1 MTPTEIRA
9 AILAYYS
16 KHGRTPHYASIGP
29 GVDYFTAEPVFKAM
43 IADGTLVY
51 VTIPSKTGRKM
62 RHLRPSQGAD
72 TRASLPAYNGTTA
85 PPPAEILER
94 DFAERLAG
102 FLRAAQA
109 HIDYHHKASRY
120 MGKPSTLSVDPNG
133 KRYLRIV
140 SSDDHGSRYVYCFVD
155 TTTGAI
161 CKAGGWKAPARNPV
175 RGSIFA
181 DDFGASCV
189 NWHGTVYL
197 R

>member
-1 MTPTEIRA
+1 MTPA
-9 AILAYYS
+9 HNL
-16 KHGRTPHYASIGP
+16 
-29 GVDYFTAEPVFKAM
+29 M
-43 IADGTLVY
+43 
-51 VTIPSKTGRKM
+51 
-62 RHLRPSQGAD
+62 
-72 TRASLPAYNGTTA
+72 TA

-109 HIDYHHKASRY
+109 HIDAHHKASGFTHCR
-120 MGKPSTLSVDPNG
+120 PNTLSVDPNG

-140 SSDDHGSRYVYCFVD
+140 SGDGFSSRYVYCFID

-161 CKAGGWKAPARNPV
+161 CKAGGWKAPAKNPV